1 MTDKAQTHDK
11 APKGQGIGISPKAS
25 IIPVENTIKEMHS
38 PRECGTTMNLNRID
52 LNLLVYLDALLR
64 ERNVTQAAN
73 QLNLSQPAM
82 SNGLRRL
89 RDLFDDPLLVR
100 TSEGMTPT
108 ERALE
113 LEPVVRE
120 VLAKI
125 DQAVQPQKD
134 FEPDNA
140 NRVFRIMASDYAEAT
155 LFPAVLSKLR
165 NLAPGLTLD
174 IMTPSDVSF
183 LDVERGKVDMIINR
197 FDSMPQSF
205 HQILLWNDS
214 FTCVLSPHNPVLEDF
229 TLDNYLKAKHVW
241 VSKTGMGVGVG
252 VDPDDIQRLG
262 WVDAAL
268 DKLGKKRQIRVF
280 TRHYQAAM
288 TLAEQN
294 DLVVTLP
301 TRAAQLKLGN
311 PRVVLRE
318 PPLEIPPLQLKMAW
332 SPLLQ
337 HNPANKWLRKLIA
350 DTARELDGQAATP

>member
-1 MTDKAQTHDK
+1 
-11 APKGQGIGISPKAS
+11 
-25 IIPVENTIKEMHS
+25 
-38 PRECGTTMNLNRID
+38 MNVNRID

-89 RDLFDDPLLVR
+89 RELFDDPLLVR

-120 VLAKI
+120 VLTNI
-125 DQAVQPQKD
+125 DRAVQPRSE
-134 FEPDNA
+134 FEPA
-140 NRVFRIMASDYAEAT
+140 EAHRVFRIMASDYAEAT
-155 LFPAVLSKLR
+155 LFPAVLAKLR
-165 NLAPGLTLD
+165 DMAPGITLD

-183 LDVERGKVDMIINR
+183 LDVERGKVDMVINR

-205 HQILLWNDS
+205 HQILLWKDTFS
-214 FTCVLSPHNPVLEDF
+214 CVLNASHPLLDEF
-229 TLDNYLKAKHVW
+229 TLDNYLDSDHVW

-252 VDPDDIQRLG
+252 VNPDDVQRLG
-262 WVDAAL
+262 WVDSAL

-294 DLVVTLP
+294 DLIVTLP
-301 TRAAQLKLGN
+301 TRAAQLKRDN
-311 PRVVLRE
+311 PRVVLRDPPLDI
-318 PPLEIPPLQLKMAW
+318 PPLELKMAW

-337 HNPANKWLRKLIA
+337 HNPANRWLRKLIA
-350 DTARELDGQAATP
+350 DTARELDGQEPTL

>member
-1 MTDKAQTHDK
+1 VN
-11 APKGQGIGISPKAS
+11 
-25 IIPVENTIKEMHS
+25 VEPLVKV
-38 PRECGTTMNLNRID
+38 NRID

-89 RDLFDDPLLVR
+89 RELFDDPLLVR

-113 LEPVVRE
+113 LEPMVRE
-120 VLAKI
+120 VLGKI
-125 DQAVQPQKD
+125 DHAVQPRGD
-134 FEPDNA
+134 FDPAEA
-140 NRVFRIMASDYAEAT
+140 HRVFRIMASDYAEST
-155 LFPAVLSKLR
+155 LLPSVLGKLR
-165 NLAPGLTLD
+165 TQAPGLTLD

-183 LDVERGKVDMIINR
+183 LDVERGKVDMVINR

-205 HQILLWNDS
+205 HQIHLWNDS
-214 FTCVLSPHNPVLEDF
+214 FTCVLSPNNPVLKKF
-229 TLDNYLKAKHVW
+229 TLDNYLKANHVW

-252 VDPDDIQRLG
+252 VDPDDVQRLG
-262 WVDAAL
+262 WVDLAL
-268 DKLGKKRQIRVF
+268 NKIGKKRQIRVF

-294 DLVVTLP
+294 DLIVTLP
-301 TRAAQLKLGN
+301 TRAAQLKLNN

-318 PPLEIPPLQLKMAW
+318 PPLDIPPLELKMAW

-337 HNPANKWLRKLIA
+337 HNPGNKWLRKLIA
-350 DTARELDGQAATP
+350 DTARELDGLEATP

>member
-1 MTDKAQTHDK
+1 
-11 APKGQGIGISPKAS
+11 
-25 IIPVENTIKEMHS
+25 
-38 PRECGTTMNLNRID
+38 MNLNRID

-89 RDLFDDPLLVR
+89 RELFDDPLLVR

-120 VLAKI
+120 VLTNI
-125 DQAVQPQKD
+125 DRAVQPRSA
-134 FEPDNA
+134 FEPEHA
-140 NRVFRIMASDYAEAT
+140 HRVFRIMASDYAEST
-155 LFPAVLSKLR
+155 LLPMVLGKLR
-165 NLAPGLTLD
+165 TLAPGLTLD

-183 LDVERGKVDMIINR
+183 LDVERGKVDMVINR
-197 FDSMPQSF
+197 FDAMPQSF
-205 HQILLWNDS
+205 HQIHLWDDS
-214 FTCVLSPHNPVLEDF
+214 FSCVLSPENPVLQDF
-229 TLDNYLKAKHVW
+229 TLENYLKANHVW

-252 VDPDDIQRLG
+252 VDPDDVQRLG
-262 WVDAAL
+262 WVDVAL
-268 DKLGKKRQIRVF
+268 NKLGKKRQIRVF

-294 DLVVTLP
+294 DLIVTLP
-301 TRAAQLKLGN
+301 TRAAELTRNN
-311 PRVVLRE
+311 PRVVLHDPPLDI
-318 PPLEIPPLQLKMAW
+318 PPLELKMAW

-337 HNPANKWLRKLIA
+337 HNPANKGLRKLIA
-350 DTARELDGQAATP
+350 DTARELDGQAPTL

>member
-1 MTDKAQTHDK
+1 M
-11 APKGQGIGISPKAS
+11 
-25 IIPVENTIKEMHS
+25 NTEPLLK
-38 PRECGTTMNLNRID
+38 LNRID

-64 ERNVTQAAN
+64 ERNVTQAAH

-89 RDLFDDPLLVR
+89 RELFDDPLLVR

-113 LEPVVRE
+113 LEPLVRE
-120 VLAKI
+120 VLTDI
-125 DQAVQPQKD
+125 DRAVQPRSEFD
-134 FEPDNA
+134 PMNA
-140 NRVFRIMASDYAEAT
+140 HRVFRIMASDYAEST
-155 LFPAVLSKLR
+155 LFPAVLGKLR

-183 LDVERGKVDMIINR
+183 LDVERGKVDMVINR

-205 HQILLWNDS
+205 HQIHLWDDS
-214 FTCVLSPHNPVLEDF
+214 FSCVLSPENPVLEDF
-229 TLDNYLKAKHVW
+229 SLENYLKANHVW

-252 VDPDDIQRLG
+252 VDPDDVQRLG
-262 WVDAAL
+262 WVDVAL
-268 DKLGKKRQIRVF
+268 AKLGKKRQIRVF

-294 DLVVTLP
+294 DLIVTLP
-301 TRAAQLKLGN
+301 TRAALLKRDN
-311 PRVVLRE
+311 PRVVLRDPPLDI
-318 PPLEIPPLQLKMAW
+318 PPLELKMAW

-350 DTARELDGQAATP
+350 DTARELSGQAPTL

>member
-1 MTDKAQTHDK
+1 
-11 APKGQGIGISPKAS
+11 
-25 IIPVENTIKEMHS
+25 
-38 PRECGTTMNLNRID
+38 MNLNRID

-73 QLNLSQPAM
+73 QLSLSQPAM

-100 TSEGMTPT
+100 TSDGMMPT

-113 LEPVVRE
+113 LEPIVRE
-120 VLAKI
+120 VLSNI
-125 DQAVQPQKD
+125 DRAVQPRSA
-134 FEPDNA
+134 FEPA
-140 NRVFRIMASDYAEAT
+140 EAQRVFRIMASDYAEST
-155 LFPAVLSKLR
+155 LLPAVLGKLR
-165 NLAPGLTLD
+165 TLAPGLTLD

-183 LDVERGKVDMIINR
+183 LDVERGKVDMVINR

-205 HQILLWNDS
+205 HQIHLWDDS
-214 FTCVLSPHNPVLEDF
+214 FSCLLSPENPVLKDF
-229 TLDNYLKAKHVW
+229 TLENYLKANHVW

-252 VDPDDIQRLG
+252 VDPDDVQRLG

-268 DKLGKKRQIRVF
+268 NKLGKKRQIRVF

-288 TLAEQN
+288 TMAEQN
-294 DLVVTLP
+294 DLIVTLP
-301 TRAAQLKLGN
+301 TRAALLKANN
-311 PRVVLRE
+311 PRVVIQK
-318 PPLEIPPLQLKMAW
+318 PPLEIPPLELKMAW

-350 DTARELDGQAATP
+350 DSARLLDGKEPTI

>member
-1 MTDKAQTHDK
+1 
-11 APKGQGIGISPKAS
+11 
-25 IIPVENTIKEMHS
+25 
-38 PRECGTTMNLNRID
+38 MNVNRID

-89 RDLFDDPLLVR
+89 RELFDDPLLVR

-113 LEPVVRE
+113 LEAIVRE
-120 VLAKI
+120 VLTSI
-125 DQAVQPQKD
+125 DKAVQPRSE
-134 FEPDNA
+134 FEPA
-140 NRVFRIMASDYAEAT
+140 EAQRVFRIMASDYAEAT
-155 LFPAVLSKLR
+155 LFPSVLAKLR
-165 NLAPGLTLD
+165 ESAPGITLD

-183 LDVERGKVDMIINR
+183 LDVERGKVDMVINR

-205 HQILLWNDS
+205 HQIHLWNDT
-214 FTCVLSPHNPVLEDF
+214 FTCVLNANHPLLDEF
-229 TLDNYLKAKHVW
+229 TLDNYLASDHVW

-252 VDPDDIQRLG
+252 VNPDDVQRLG

-268 DKLGKKRQIRVF
+268 DRIGKKRQIRVF

-301 TRAAQLKLGN
+301 TRAALLKRDN

-318 PPLEIPPLQLKMAW
+318 PPLEIPPLELKMAW

-337 HNPANKWLRKLIA
+337 HNPANRWLRKLIA
-350 DTARELDGQAATP
+350 DTARELDGLEPTP

>member
-1 MTDKAQTHDK
+1 
-11 APKGQGIGISPKAS
+11 
-25 IIPVENTIKEMHS
+25 
-38 PRECGTTMNLNRID
+38 MNVNRID

-89 RDLFDDPLLVR
+89 RELFDDPLLVR

-120 VLAKI
+120 VLTNI
-125 DQAVQPQKD
+125 DRAVQPRSA
-134 FEPDNA
+134 FEPENA
-140 NRVFRIMASDYAEAT
+140 HRVFRIMASDYAEST
-155 LFPAVLSKLR
+155 LLPTVLGKLR
-165 NLAPGLTLD
+165 TLAPGLTLD

-183 LDVERGKVDMIINR
+183 LDVERGKVDMVINR

-205 HQILLWNDS
+205 HQIHLWDDS
-214 FTCVLSPHNPVLEDF
+214 FSCLLSPENPVLEEF
-229 TLDNYLKAKHVW
+229 TLENYLKANHVW

-252 VDPDDIQRLG
+252 VNPDDVQRLG

-268 DKLGKKRQIRVF
+268 NKLGKKRQIRVF

-288 TLAEQN
+288 TMAEQN
-294 DLVVTLP
+294 DLIVTLP
-301 TRAAQLKLGN
+301 TRAALLKRNN

-318 PPLEIPPLQLKMAW
+318 PPLEIPPLELKMAW

-350 DTARELDGQAATP
+350 DTARELDGQEPLP

>member
-1 MTDKAQTHDK
+1 
-11 APKGQGIGISPKAS
+11 
-25 IIPVENTIKEMHS
+25 
-38 PRECGTTMNLNRID
+38 MNAERLVKVNRID

-89 RDLFDDPLLVR
+89 RELFNDPLLVR

-120 VLAKI
+120 VLSKI
-125 DQAVQPQKD
+125 DQAVQPRGE
-134 FEPDNA
+134 FEA
-140 NRVFRIMASDYAEAT
+140 STAQRVFRIMASDYAEST
-155 LFPAVLSKLR
+155 LFPAVLGKLR
-165 NLAPGLTLD
+165 TLAPGLTLD

-183 LDVERGKVDMIINR
+183 LDVERGKVDMVINR

-205 HQILLWNDS
+205 HQIHLWDDS
-214 FTCVLSPHNPVLEDF
+214 FTCVLSPENPVLNDF
-229 TLDNYLKAKHVW
+229 TLENYLQANHVW

-252 VDPDDIQRLG
+252 VDPSDVQRLG

-268 DKLGKKRQIRVF
+268 NRLGKKRQIRVF

-294 DLVVTLP
+294 DLIVTLP
-301 TRAAQLKLGN
+301 TRAAQLKLNN

-318 PPLEIPPLQLKMAW
+318 PPLEIPPLELKMAW

-337 HNPANKWLRKLIA
+337 HNPANKWLRKLIV
-350 DTARELDGQAATP
+350 DTARELTGQQPTL

>member
-1 MTDKAQTHDK
+1 M
-11 APKGQGIGISPKAS
+11 S
-25 IIPVENTIKEMHS
+25 I
-38 PRECGTTMNLNRID
+38 NRID

-64 ERNVTQAAN
+64 ERNVTQAAH

-89 RDLFDDPLLVR
+89 REVFDDPLLVR

-120 VLAKI
+120 VLSKV
-125 DQAVQPQKD
+125 DHAVQPRTAFD
-134 FEPDNA
+134 AENA
-140 NRVFRIMASDYAEAT
+140 VRVFRIMASDYAEST
-155 LFPAVLSKLR
+155 LLPTVLGKLR
-165 NLAPGLTLD
+165 TLAPGLTLD

-183 LDVERGKVDMIINR
+183 LDVERGKVDMLINR

-205 HQILLWNDS
+205 HQIHLWNDS
-214 FTCVLSPHNPVLEDF
+214 FTCVLSPENPVLEDW
-229 TLDNYLKAKHVW
+229 TLDAYLQANHVW

-252 VDPDDIQRLG
+252 VNPADVQRLG
-262 WVDAAL
+262 WVDVAL
-268 DKLGKKRQIRVF
+268 NKLGKKRQIRVF

-294 DLVVTLP
+294 DLIVTLP
-301 TRAAQLKLGN
+301 TRCANLKVNN

-318 PPLEIPPLQLKMAW
+318 PPLDIPPLELKMAW

-337 HNPANKWLRKLIA
+337 HNPANKWLRKIIA
-350 DTARELDGQAATP
+350 DTARELDGQEATP

>member
-1 MTDKAQTHDK
+1 M
-11 APKGQGIGISPKAS
+11 
-25 IIPVENTIKEMHS
+25 
-38 PRECGTTMNLNRID
+38 
-52 LNLLVYLDALLR
+52 LVYLDALLR

-89 RDLFDDPLLVR
+89 RELFDDPLLVR

-113 LEPVVRE
+113 LEPIVRE
-120 VLAKI
+120 VLSTI
-125 DQAVQPQKD
+125 DRAVQPRSEFD
-134 FEPDNA
+134 ARNA
-140 NRVFRIMASDYAEAT
+140 QRVFRIMASDYAEST
-155 LFPAVLSKLR
+155 LFPSVLGKLR
-165 NLAPGLTLD
+165 SLAPGLTLD

-183 LDVERGKVDMIINR
+183 LDVERGKVDMVINR

-205 HQILLWNDS
+205 HQIHLWNDT
-214 FTCVLSPHNPVLEDF
+214 FTCVLSPENPVLEDF
-229 TLDNYLKAKHVW
+229 TLENYLKANHVW

-252 VDPDDIQRLG
+252 VNPDDVQRLG
-262 WVDAAL
+262 WVDLAL
-268 DKLGKKRQIRVF
+268 NKLGKKRQIRVF

-294 DLVVTLP
+294 DLIVTLP
-301 TRAAQLKLGN
+301 TRAALLKRNN

-318 PPLEIPPLQLKMAW
+318 PPLDIPPLELKMAW

-337 HNPANKWLRKLIA
+337 HNPANRWLRKLIA
-350 DTARELDGQAATP
+350 DTARELDDKAPTP